1 MCDIIRNNDEATK
14 FYTGLPTYEL
24 FQHLLSFLASAYQK
38 TFSTHLN
45 THGIDPKI
53 SLEDG
58 LLLVL
63 MRLRVNAH
71 LEDLSYRFRIPLANV
86 TKIIQH
92 WIDVMH
98 IRMRFLIKWPSRE
111 VVRANM
117 PQIFKDLYPR
127 ARCIIDC
134 SEIFIER
141 PHGYQARAQTY
152 SNYKRHNTVKFLIGI
167 SPTGAITFLSQCWGG
182 RATDKH
188 ITQNSGFIQLLDHGD
203 VVLADRGFDITDDLG
218 IFGVKL
224 EIPSYTRGKKQL
236 SLQDVEHSKRISKV
250 RIHVERVIGL
260 LKNKYTIL
268 QGILPVCLIKH
279 KYDTEHANI
288 DKILVVCSA
297 LVNLCPS
304 VVPD

>member
-1 MCDIIRNNDEATK
+1 MMPQNFI
-14 FYTGLPTYEL
+14 YTGLPTYGL
-24 FQHLLSFLASAYQK
+24 FEHLLSFLARPYQRA
-38 TFSTHLN
+38 FSTHLN
-45 THGIDPKI
+45 PHNPII
-53 SLEDG
+53 SFEDG

-63 MRLRVNAH
+63 MRLRVNAR
-71 LEDLSYRFRIPLANV
+71 LEDLSYRFRLPLADV
-86 TKIIQH
+86 TKIIQN
-92 WIDVMH
+92 WINVMH
-98 IRMRFLIKWPSRE
+98 IRMRFLVKWPSQE

-141 PHGYQARAQTY
+141 PHAYRARAQTF
-152 SNYKRHNTVKFLIGI
+152 SNYKKHNTVKFLIGI
-167 SPTGAITFLSQCWGG
+167 SPSGAITFLSKCWGG

-188 ITQNSGFIQLLDHGD
+188 ITHNSGFIHLLDHGD
-203 VVLADRGFDITDDLG
+203 VVLADRGFDISDDLG
-218 IFGVKL
+218 IVGVKL
-224 EIPSYTRGKKQL
+224 EIPSFTRGKKQL
-236 SLQDVEHSKRISKV
+236 SLQEVEHSKRISKV

-279 KYDTEHANI
+279 KYDTDYSNI

-297 LVNLCPS
+297 LLNLCPS